1 MSVDLQEIGE
11 RIQAGYASSIAEGHA
26 AWTGHVGPGMQVFHV
41 PAMRGDGTPIDPSM
55 LAGAADAEVVALAK
69 ISCRITVDAVRHA
82 GDDLLILE
90 AVYTGVLPNGDD
102 FSYPN
107 VLLFTFVDG
116 AIARIVEVASAE
128 MWSTLARALRDAAGY
143 TGTASQS

>member
-1 MSVDLQEIGE
+1 VTTNLLDIGA

-26 AWTGHVGPGMQVFHV
+26 AWTGHVGEGMQVFHV
-41 PAMRGDGTPIDPSM
+41 PAMRGDGTPIDPSQ
-55 LAGAADAEVVALAK
+55 LAGAADAEVVALEK
-69 ISCRITVDAVRHA
+69 ISCRITVDAVRQA

-90 AVYTGVLPNGDD
+90 AVYTGVLPNGEN

-107 VLLFTFVDG
+107 VLLFTFDDDS
-116 AIARIVEVASAE
+116 ITRIVEVASAD

-143 TGTASQS
+143 TGAAAGS